1 MKQQQQTETVKRG
14 KKKKGA
20 VADWL
25 TAYKSDEA
33 ELKSEEEKK
42 KREKLRDTRKNKTHD
57 DEEEEEKGEV
67 TISVYEY
74 LRNLF
79 GEKKKMKKKQTNKQ
93 TNTSLNRL
101 VVYYQTG
108 IFPSSFFFA
117 IASAPTQQNQRQKMF
132 LIFGICTLYV

>member
-93 TNTSLNRL
+93 TRL
-101 VVYYQTG
+101 STDL
-108 IFPSSFFFA
+108 SFIIKQAFFLLLFFA